1 MIEELDRDKVVND
14 YIALYDDVM
23 LKYESRKVKALV
35 DEINSAIAKSD
46 MAKINQIY
54 EEISEWNNLV
64 SNVQGARDSIMG
76 YDKTFN
82 LPSVKALLIVLDNI
96 TKEWRFNTE
105 AY

>member
-64 SNVQGARDSIMG
+64 SNVQGARDSIMA